1 MKEKKRQGVL
11 VIISSHVMSEL
22 DLIADSLIGVCDG
35 KSKNARIVLSR
46 GCRQC
51 AELLQVDV

>member
-35 KSKNARIVLSR
+35 KARMLESFSPGVAGS
-46 GCRQC
+46 
-51 AELLQVDV
+51 A